1 MPDLLTEPTPET
13 FDLAA
18 WQAVVGPRN
27 QAYYLRRFERTAR
40 GEGGARWHW
49 PAFLITWY
57 WLVYRKMWGW
67 ALLYMVLPFLLLLP
81 FGLLAALLG
90 THRSADAIPMLYLAA
105 LYVAPPL
112 LANGAYYRHCRKLMA
127 AQHARGGSREQYLAH
142 LEARGGTSNAVVAV
156 AGALLL
162 VSMIGMLAAIA
173 LPAYQDYVKRARGS
187 QTVQQPLRSIAPRV
201 VTRLAPALGA
211 MPSASLPLI
220 ALAQPDGLPQALT
233 R

>member
-1 MPDLLTEPTPET
+1 MPDLPTEPSPET

-18 WQAVVGPRN
+18 WQAVIGPRN
-27 QAYYLRRFERTAR
+27 QAYYLSRFERTSR

-49 PAFLITWY
+49 PALLITWY
-57 WLVYRKMWGW
+57 WLVYRKMWAW
-67 ALLYMVLPFLLLLP
+67 SLLYMVLPFLLLLP

-90 THRSADAIPMLYLAA
+90 THRAADAIPMLYLAA

-127 AQHARGGSREQYLAH
+127 AQLARGGSREQYLAQ
-142 LEARGGTSNAVVAV
+142 LEARGGTSNLAVAV
-156 AGALLL
+156 IGALLL

-187 QTVQQPLRSIAPRV
+187 QTVQQPQRGVAPRV
-201 VTRLAPALGA
+201 IAGMAPARWTR
-211 MPSASLPLI
+211 PSAALPDI
-220 ALAQPDGLPQALT
+220 AFAQPRGTQQALT